1 MEEKQEIMELYKE
14 FTYTKENFVNR
25 SFGTNKFYIVIIILL
40 LIVLG
45 VLKEFIVKD
54 GSLTVVAIG
63 LAGFACSLL
72 LWSNQDAY
80 AYLLKIKF
88 SAVIDKMEEKFSFQP
103 CIEELK
109 AIRKN
114 AKDRKTYVFA
124 DVQKLFAVVTMMIFL
139 AAAVYDL
146 IQYFIIT
153 WNF

>member
-1 MEEKQEIMELYKE
+1 MDENQQLLELYKE

-25 SFGTNKFYIVIIILL
+25 SFSTNKFYIVIIILL
-40 LIVLG
+40 LFGLG
-45 VLKEFIVKD
+45 LLKEFFVQD
-54 GSLTVVAIG
+54 GSLTVIAVG

-80 AYLLKIKF
+80 SYLLRIKF
-88 SAVIDKMEEKFSFQP
+88 SAVIDKMEEKFCFQP

-109 AIRKN
+109 AIKQN
-114 AKDRKTYVFA
+114 AKDRKTYIFA

-139 AAAVYDL
+139 AASVYDL
-146 IQYFIIT
+146 IQYFLIT

>member
-25 SFGTNKFYIVIIILL
+25 SFAVNKFYIVIITILL
-40 LIVLG
+40 ISLG
-45 VLKEFIVKD
+45 VIKEFFVKD
-54 GSLTVVAIG
+54 GSLTAIAVG
-63 LAGFACSLL
+63 LSGFACSLL

-80 AYLLKIKF
+80 SYLLKIKF
-88 SAVIDKMEEKFSFQP
+88 SAVIDKMEEKFCFQP

-109 AIRKN
+109 AIRQN

-124 DVQKLFAVVTMMIFL
+124 DVQKLFAVITMMIFL

-146 IQYFIIT
+146 IQYFMIT